1 MSSRTKVAI
10 AGAVV
15 GFLDSC
21 SIWFVPSEPYA
32 NFIVAA
38 GTLKGLL
45 TALLISKSVDR
56 ASSFGKALGIGAL
69 YGFLLSAVVFLA
81 KGGWASWDAPYV
93 VPAGLVVGLV
103 LGPLVRW
110 LNRPAIRP
118 TLGERQS

>member
-1 MSSRTKVAI
+1 MSSRTRVVI

-21 SIWFVPSEPYA
+21 SIWFVPGEPYP

-38 GTLKGLL
+38 GTLKGVL
-45 TALLISKSVDR
+45 TALLIATSVDH
-56 ASSFGKALGIGAL
+56 ASSLGKALGSGAL
-69 YGFLLSAVVFLA
+69 YGLLLSAVVFLA

-103 LGPLVRW
+103 LGPLIRW
-110 LNRPAIRP
+110 LNRPATRP
-118 TLGERQS
+118 TFGAR